1 MIQTGFES
9 RVKIQ
14 DVISNQLPEFILDE
28 SPKTVDFL
36 KQYYISQEYQGGPV
50 DISENLDQYLK
61 VDNLKPEVIVDST
74 TLTSNIG
81 ENDEII
87 SVSSTKGFP
96 QKYGLLK
103 IDDEIITYT
112 GLTTNTFTGCVRGF
126 SGITTYHQEL
136 DNSELV
142 FTQSQK
148 SEHNLNSSVQNLSSL
163 FLKEFYKKLKY
174 TFTPGFED
182 RTFDSNLNVGNFI
195 KEARSFYSSKGTEE
209 SFRILFNVL
218 YGENSKVIN
227 LEEYLLKPS
236 DAEFIRRE
244 IVVAEAIS
252 GDPTKLVGQTL
263 FKSDDTSTKAS
274 ISTVEI
280 FTRKGIQYFK
290 ISLFVG
296 YDNSTSIEGIFKV
309 TPSTKSLEKVE
320 VGASVISVDSTI
332 GFAKTGIIVSGNNLI
347 TYTDKNINQFL
358 NCSGVVE
365 EIESTDNIISNET
378 YFSYEN
384 GDVSKK
390 VELRLTG
397 VLSEF
402 IQKSKSLVVDEE
414 QVLTVKSIGDRI
426 RNPEQNKTYKEFFAN
441 SWIYNTS
448 SSIEIESFAGSGVI
462 LKTNVDRSQL
472 KKGDFI
478 EIIDKNTNTVV
489 YPTPTS
495 DIPYVDAEIQNET
508 GNVSLS
514 NFDFVGNSSGNYS
527 LRRKINKARSSS
539 VAFKYGNES
548 IISDIQ
554 NLYIDENNFAYV
566 ASNSAPSYGNE
577 SINYFNYEIV
587 KSLNESIINP
597 SSGFLTDQDIDTNL
611 YTTISFDNP
620 VTFITGE
627 RIFYQPIST
636 PLVGLETGSYYVKVL
651 SNKKNIKLYSS
662 PSFIEDDSNAF
673 QFSIPLSGI
682 GTHSFV
688 LYSQKS
694 KLIDSSKVLKK
705 FTLNP
710 NIKSG
715 DNEKTIPG
723 STGMLINGV
732 EINNYKTYDKIYYG
746 PIESVEVLNGGKDYD
761 VTNPPKVE
769 ISTGYGTTALVR
781 PVVQGSI
788 QNIFVDSQDF
798 DINQILSINVIG
810 GNASGGSFEPILIR
824 RRREILFD
832 GRSTSDG
839 GGISTA
845 TSQLTFLTD
854 HNLSNGEEVIYGNN
868 GNPNI
873 SIGIGLSSL
882 INNSSYYVKIDN
894 NTTVKLF
901 KSFTDYSSG
910 INEIGFASTSL
921 TGTHKFLVSQVKNT
935 ISEIKVIDGGKI
947 TNRELLVK
955 PTGISTINNTIN
967 FANHGFSDGEL
978 VHYSPI
984 VGLGTTQPQSISG
997 LTTTNQYYVLKLDN
1011 DSFNLSNAGIGGTDT
1026 LDFDRRKIV
1035 KFLSTGTGFQQFK
1048 YPDVAVNI
1056 EFTATGVG
1064 TTSQTQ
1070 TIIATPVVTGSIID
1084 LYLYETGTGYGSSTL
1099 NVEKKPLFTIKNGK
1113 EGQLKPIIVNG
1124 SVTNVNLQFG
1134 GYNYF
1139 STPKLNVIDPTE
1151 SGTGA
1156 QLRAIIS
1163 EGKITDVKV
1172 IQPGIGYSTSSRI
1185 DVISAGEGSIFDCHI
1200 RPLSINNV
1208 EKITPNQYE
1217 IFEEVDGKLQYFVSG
1232 YYGDLRNSFQDS
1244 EVGLSNIIG
1253 WAYDGNPIYGSYGL
1267 IDSNDINSGIKTVIS
1282 GYNKNSSNI
1291 FDRPS
1296 TSNFPVGFFV
1306 EDYQY
1311 DGSGDLDKN
1320 NGRFSKTLDFPNG
1333 VYAYYA
1339 TIDPVTGDPTFPYFI
1354 GDTYRSNTLKENSTL
1369 NQEFDFN
1376 NSSLVRNTFPYKI
1389 SEEFADN
1396 DFIIETNEIKRQK
1409 IIVDSISEGSITGFD
1424 IINPGE
1430 NYKVGDSLLFDNE
1443 NTNGGG
1449 LQAKVSSI
1457 EGKEINNIQT
1467 ITETFENSTFV
1478 WEKDK
1483 VRVYILPSHT
1493 LSNQDYITISG
1504 FSTSILS
1511 KLNNLFKVNVSPI
1524 QNVGLT
1530 TQITSSGAASTEIY
1544 VTDIPIGVS
1553 VGNSIGIG
1561 TETLQILNIFSDKN
1575 ILRVKRGLPS
1585 ISHNVGSAVSFKIN
1599 SFTIDSKLDYFKSKL
1614 NQKIYFNPKESIGV
1628 GTIVGVG
1635 SDISFNFG
1643 NEVISRSIQT
1653 QRIYIE
1659 NHPFSTNQR
1668 IVFNS
1673 NGNSAISISTSP
1685 SGTPVNL
1692 PSTLY
1697 VVNKSPNTIGI
1708 KTTPFTDEVFFRS
1721 NGDNEDNYFF
1731 ETNFEEKLGTV
1742 KKIESTVSVST
1753 SHELTNGDLV
1763 ALTIKPNLNVG
1774 IGTSL
1779 SIKVIRNVQTGYLE
1793 INPIGFS
1800 SSGINTNTSQ
1810 IAIPNHN
1817 LKTGDKVNYS
1827 ANEVSSGLTTGVYY
1841 VYKVSN
1847 NIIKLT
1853 ETFSNSI
1860 SNPPITVSIAGTGG
1874 SQQFIS
1880 PINPQIESIKNN
1892 NLVFD
1897 LTDSSL
1903 VGYKLKIFYD
1913 QEFKNE
1919 FVSTGGTST
1928 FSTSGVGTVGVS
1940 INSSLTV
1947 NYDSTIPEKLYYNIE
1962 KNGYISTSD
1971 KEVKNYNEI
1980 IFINSLY
1987 NQNYFISGVGNT
1999 TFKINLVEEPQK
2011 LSYNQSE
2018 CDLLEYTTTSTSSKG
2033 PVDKIKLIFGGV
2045 EYKKAPTL
2053 LGTNSTEGENLYVV
2067 PKSRNVGNIK
2077 EVRIINQ
2084 GFEYSSDRT
2093 LEPQAFISPYIILND
2108 SNTIGIVTVI
2118 NGGKNFTSPP
2128 QVVVVNKDSREVI
2141 DNGLLRS
2148 SLSGSS
2154 ISNVSVEVS
2163 PKGISDESAEI
2174 FTINNTNG
2182 ISIKEVKSSATG
2194 IFTCVLTT
2202 PSLGFSTDPFVVGD
2216 EVFIEGIQ
2224 KYSSDGDGFNS
2235 SDYGYRFFR
2244 VSNYENKFSPGLVND
2259 QITINVSGLTTNTG
2273 IAKTIQDSS
2282 GTIINK
2288 NDYPVFEVTIQPSAF
2303 EIGEKLISDDIE
2315 RDLEIVEYTDS
2326 ASIKVFGSYDLSVG
2340 EKIVGKT
2347 SGNVATIQNL
2357 TPFEGRF
2364 KTSFST
2370 RKNEGWN
2377 NEVGKLNQDYQVLA
2391 DNDYYQNLSYSIK
2404 STQEWKTI
2412 RTPVNS
2418 LVHTSGLKN
2427 FSDTEIISD
2436 SEDNIGITT
2445 SFSET
2450 TIIKDIFDEKR
2461 VDTIYNFDFVKD
2473 IDIVGS
2479 TSKFLKLKNTKLTNY
2494 TEVGSNIVLK
2504 IDDISDQFSNS
2515 ESEPKTYRDIVQL
2528 DLSESYANYLFKLT
2542 DTNKT
2547 EIQLTDLVIINDNVQ
2562 NNSFILEK
2570 QSLVNVG
2577 SALTHQ
2583 NNEEYGDFS
2592 IQTDEFDN
2600 TYLRFTPKDP
2610 FNTEYDLKYIEKKF
2624 IPGVGV
2630 GTTSIGVVDIATHVV
2645 DVITGSTSTIVGVST
2660 NTVTSLYVKGQ
2671 VIQETTNETNF
2682 VELYITHDG
2691 TNTNISE
2698 YYFDSESSS
2707 RSSNQI
2713 GSFNADINIGS
2724 GLLLL
2729 NYTNDTSLD
2738 VTVKLRIV
2746 KFKSTSSGTNP
2757 YRFKLS
2763 GQPIGN
2769 ERSAIYQSDSS
2780 NTTSGLSTSIITLN
2794 KNNFDSVKSLVEVS
2808 IGSTRAIHQILLIH
2822 DNNNIYTQQA
2832 PFISVGSTLGIGTFG
2847 GEYHDSSEFTLKF
2860 YPDNNFTE
2868 NINIISFSECLYSDV
2883 DFINQAPDLIFGN
2896 SIDTI
2901 KTSQYFAINGSRIN
2915 KQNFVLRNNTTPIF
2929 AKTFNPADTNTLN
2942 PSTGIFTID
2951 NHFFSDNEELIY
2963 TPKSTFVGIGSI
2975 PMTYKNSSIIDI
2987 LPSSVFV
2994 VNKTDNTF
3002 QISTTRSGTAV
3013 TFTSIGEGNAHQFAM
3028 SKNSEKTLITLDNIV
3043 QYPLI
3048 FTNNQSTLF
3057 ANGGGISTSS
3067 TIFSLSG
3074 ISTINPLDI
3083 LKINDEYIK
3092 VINVGLG
3099 TTNIGPITNIGGENL
3114 VEVERGFVGSSAT
3127 SHNDGSTISVYKGS
3141 YNIVGDEIFFVKPPR
3156 GSISVSRNENNL
3168 EFETSDFTGRVY
3180 LRKSYDSNQI
3190 FDDISNKFTGIG
3202 RTFTLT
3208 VGGANTIGIGTTGGN
3223 GIIFINGIFQ
3233 TPTTLNNPNKNFSI
3247 IENNVVGITSIVFS
3261 GIRTDIGD
3269 PNSVLSVTNDTN
3281 QNQVPRGGIIVSLGS
3296 SEGLGYAPPV
3306 GASVT
3311 AVVGAGG
3318 SIVSV
3323 GLGSTDINGSGY
3335 NGIVSIGIS
3344 VYENG
3349 HVGDVASIAASVGAG
3364 GTLSFAVGS
3373 GGTGYINPQI
3383 FVSEPSYENLE
3394 IIGVSRIGI
3403 GSTTD
3408 TGVGLL
3414 LNVEVG
3420 ASSTAGIGST
3430 YFKVNNFS
3438 ISRSGY
3444 SFRKGDVF
3452 KPVGLVTDSRLVSP
3466 LSEFKLTVLDTFSD
3480 NFAAWQFGELDFI
3493 DSIKNYQDGVRL
3505 RFPLFYNGSLLSFE
3519 KRDEDSEVNLSNLLL
3534 VIVNGIIQDPEYA
3547 YNFDGGT
3554 SFSFTTAPKSE
3565 DDIAIFFYRGTR
3577 GEDDTFITNIIPT
3590 LERGDS
3596 VQVFKNDNIFGT
3608 VTQDERTIFDLSF
3621 SDKFETNLYSDQGID
3636 GINDKPMSWTKQK
3649 NDRVI
3654 NGEFVYKTR
3663 ESIISQIYPTSKIIG
3678 NVNSNDTR
3686 LFVDDP
3692 DLFTYNLSEP
3702 YSFGAIL
3709 VDEKQI
3715 SSASI
3720 IASIGIGG
3728 TVSSLTIVDG
3738 GSGYTGGT
3746 VDVKFS
3752 SPISLGVGVGTT
3764 ASATVTVGS
3773 GGSLTTP
3780 INITNPGLGYTTEPL
3795 VIVSSP
3801 DFNVENILK
3810 IESIKGFSGIITGIG
3825 TTMNSGQLALKFN
3838 LKRNINFGND
3848 LEVGYPIFIHET
3860 YIGSGVTSVD
3870 SGDSAIVGIGTT
3882 FLDNIYYVHQITTDG
3897 VNGIVTCNIHSS
3909 TEISGLSDSG
3919 NNVGK
3924 FSWGLMTSITRSSNP
3939 ISIGVTGKTIDV
3951 GLSTFPTIQRRSDGL
3966 RLNGSL
3972 SEKLD

>member
-14 DVISNQLPEFILDE
+14 DIISNQLPEFILDE

-74 TLTSNIG
+74 ILTSNVG
-81 ENDEII
+81 ENDEVIT
-87 SVSSTKGFP
+87 VSSTKGFP

-136 DNSELV
+136 DNGELV
-142 FTQSQK
+142 FTQSERA
-148 SEHNLNSSVQNLSSL
+148 EHNLNSSVQNLSSL

-182 RTFDSNLNVGNFI
+182 RTFDSDLNVGNFI

-218 YGENSKVIN
+218 YGENPKVIN

-263 FKSDDTSTKAS
+263 FKSDDVSTKAS
-274 ISTVEI
+274 ISAVEI
-280 FTRKGIQYFK
+280 FTRRGVQYFK

-296 YDNSTSIEGIFKV
+296 YDNSTSIEGTFKI
-309 TPSTKSLEKVE
+309 TPSTKSLEKVQ

-332 GFAKTGIIVSGNNLI
+332 GFAKTGTIVSGNNI
-347 TYTDKNINQFL
+347 IFYTDKNVNQFL
-358 NCSGVVE
+358 NCSGVIE
-365 EIESTDNIISNET
+365 EIEPTDNIVSNET

-384 GDVSKK
+384 GDLNKK

-397 VLSEF
+397 VLSSF
-402 IQKSKSLVVDEE
+402 VQKSPSVVVDEE
-414 QVLTVKSIGDRI
+414 QVLTVKSIGNRI
-426 RNPEQNKTYKEFFAN
+426 RNPEQNKTYTELFAN

-448 SSIEIESFAGSGVI
+448 SSIEIETFVGSGVI
-462 LKTNVDRSQL
+462 LKTDVDRSQL

-478 EIIDKNTNTVV
+478 EIIDRDTNTTV

-495 DIPYVDAEIQNET
+495 DIPYVDAEIPNGT
-508 GNVSLS
+508 RNVSLS

-548 IISDIQ
+548 IISDVQ

-566 ASNSAPSYGNE
+566 ASNSVPSYGNE
-577 SINYFNYEIV
+577 SVNYFNYEIT

-620 VTFITGE
+620 VTFITAE
-627 RIFYQPIST
+627 RIFYQPTSE

-651 SNKKNIKLYSS
+651 PDTKNIKLYSS
-662 PSFIEDDSNAF
+662 PSFIEDDSNAL
-673 QFSIPLSGI
+673 QFSAPPSGI

-715 DNEKTIPG
+715 DGEETTPG
-723 STGMLINGV
+723 PTGMLINGV
-732 EINNYKTYDKIYYG
+732 EIHNYKTYDKIYYG
-746 PIESVEVLNGGKDYD
+746 PIDNVQVLNGGKNYD
-761 VTNPPKVE
+761 VINPPKVE
-769 ISTGYGTTALVR
+769 ISAGSGTTALVQ

-788 QNIFVDSQDF
+788 QDILVDSQDF
-798 DINQILSINVIG
+798 DINQVLSINVTG
-810 GNASGGSFEPILIR
+810 GNASGGSFEPILVR

-832 GRSTSDG
+832 GRSTIDG
-839 GGISTA
+839 GGISTT
-845 TSQLTFLTD
+845 TSQLTFLTE
-854 HNLSNGEEVIYGNN
+854 HNLSNGEEIIYRNN
-868 GNPNI
+868 GNPDI

-882 INNSSYYVKIDN
+882 INNSSYYVKVDN
-894 NTTVKLF
+894 STTVQLF
-901 KSFTDYSSG
+901 KSLSDYSSG
-910 INEIGFASTSL
+910 INTIGFASTSL
-921 TGTHKFLVSQVKNT
+921 VGTHKFLVGQVKNT
-935 ISEIKVIDGGKI
+935 ISEIKIIDGGKI
-947 TNRELLVK
+947 TNRRLLVK

-967 FANHGFSDGEL
+967 FVNHGFSDGEL
-978 VHYSPI
+978 VQHSPV

-997 LTTTNQYYVLKLDN
+997 LTTTNQYYVLKSDN
-1011 DSFNLSNAGIGGTDT
+1011 NSFKLCDAGIGGTNIT
-1026 LDFDRRKIV
+1026 DFEQKKVV
-1035 KFLSTGTGFQQFK
+1035 KFLSTGTGFQEFK
-1048 YPDVAVNI
+1048 YPDVEVNI
-1056 EFTATGVG
+1056 KFNTTGIG
-1064 TTSQTQ
+1064 TTLQTQ
-1070 TIIATPVVTGSIID
+1070 TITATPVVTGSIVD
-1084 LYLYETGTGYGSSTL
+1084 LYLYETGTGYGSSIL
-1099 NVEKKPLFTIKNGK
+1099 NVQKKPLFTVKNGK
-1113 EGQLKPIIVNG
+1113 EGQVKPIIVNG
-1124 SVTNVNLQFG
+1124 SITNTNLQFG
-1134 GYNYF
+1134 GFEYF
-1139 STPKLNVIDPTE
+1139 STPKLEVVDPTG

-1156 QLRAIIS
+1156 QLRSIIS
-1163 EGKITDVKV
+1163 EGKIIDVKV
-1172 IQPGIGYSTSSRI
+1172 IQPGIGYSTSSRV
-1185 DVISAGEGSIFDCHI
+1185 DVISSGDGSIFDCNI
-1200 RPLSINNV
+1200 RSLSINNV
-1208 EKITPNQYE
+1208 EKISPNQYE
-1217 IFEEVDGKLQYFVSG
+1217 IFEETNNKLQYFVSG
-1232 YYGDLRNSFQDS
+1232 YYENLKNSFQDS

-1267 IDSNDINSGIKTVIS
+1267 VDPNDINSGIKTVIS
-1282 GYNKNSSNI
+1282 GYTKNSSNI

-1296 TSNFPVGFFV
+1296 TFDFPVGFFV

-1320 NGRFSKTLDFPNG
+1320 NGRFSKTPDFPNG
-1333 VYAYYA
+1333 IYAYHA
-1339 TIDPVTGDPTFPYFI
+1339 TIDPFTGNPSFPYFI
-1354 GDTYRSNTLKENSTL
+1354 GDTYRSNTLNENSTL

-1396 DFIIETNEIKRQK
+1396 DFIIETNEIRRQK
-1409 IIVDSISEGSITGFD
+1409 IIVDSVSEGSITGFD
-1424 IINPGE
+1424 IINSGE
-1430 NYKVGDSLLFDNE
+1430 NYKVEDSLSFDNE

-1457 EGKEINNIQT
+1457 KGKEVNNIQT
-1467 ITETFENSTFV
+1467 TTETFENSTFV
-1478 WEKDK
+1478 WEKDR

-1511 KLNNLFKVNVSPI
+1511 KLNDLFKVNVSSI
-1524 QNVGLT
+1524 GNIGLT

-1544 VTDIPIGVS
+1544 VTNIPTGVS

-1575 ILRVKRGLPS
+1575 ILRVRRGLPGT
-1585 ISHNVGSAVSFKIN
+1585 SHNVGSAVSFKIN
-1599 SFTIDSKLDYFKSKL
+1599 SFTIDSKLDYFESKL
-1614 NQKIYFNPKESIGV
+1614 NQKIYFNPRESVGV

-1643 NEVISRSIQT
+1643 NEIISRSIQT

-1659 NHPFSTNQR
+1659 DHPFATNQR
-1668 IVFNS
+1668 ITFNS

-1685 SGTPVNL
+1685 SGTPFNL

-1708 KTTPFTDEVFFRS
+1708 KTTLFTDEVFFRT

-1742 KKIESTVSVST
+1742 KKIESTVSIST
-1753 SHELTNGDLV
+1753 SHELINGDLV
-1763 ALTIKPNLNVG
+1763 TLNIKPNLNVG
-1774 IGTSL
+1774 IGTS
-1779 SIKVIRNVQTGYLE
+1779 SSVKIVRNSQTGHLE

-1800 SSGINTNTSQ
+1800 SSGINTSTGQ
-1810 IAIPNHN
+1810 ITLLNHN

-1827 ANEVSSGLTTGVYY
+1827 ANEVSLGLTTGSYY
-1841 VYKVSN
+1841 VYKVSD

-1853 ETFSNSI
+1853 ETFTNAV

-1880 PINPQIESIKNN
+1880 PINPQIKSVKNN
-1892 NLVFD
+1892 NLVFY
-1897 LTDSSL
+1897 LTDPSL
-1903 VGYKLKIFYD
+1903 VGYNLKIFYD

-1928 FSTSGVGTVGVS
+1928 FSISGVGTVGVS
-1940 INSSLTV
+1940 TNSSLTI
-1947 NYDSTIPEKLYYNIE
+1947 NYDSSIPEKIYYNLE
-1962 KNGYISTSD
+1962 KSGYISTSD
-1971 KEVKNYNEI
+1971 KEVSNYNEI
-1980 IFINSLY
+1980 IFINSSY
-1987 NQNYFISGVGNT
+1987 NQNYFITGVGST
-1999 TFKINLVEEPQK
+1999 TFKINLAKEPEK
-2011 LSYNQSE
+2011 LSYTRSE
-2018 CDLLEYTTTSTSSKG
+2018 CDLLEYTTTSTSAKG

-2045 EYKKAPTL
+2045 EYKKVPSL
-2053 LGTNSTEGENLYVV
+2053 LGTNSVEGENLYVV
-2067 PKSRNVGNIK
+2067 PKSKNVGNIK

-2093 LEPQAFISPYIILND
+2093 LEPQAFISPYIILKD
-2108 SNTIGIVTVI
+2108 SNTIGIVTVT
-2118 NGGKNFTSPP
+2118 NGGKNFISPP
-2128 QVVVVNKDSREVI
+2128 QLVVVNKDSREVI
-2141 DNGLLRS
+2141 DSGLLRAT
-2148 SLSGSS
+2148 LSGSS
-2154 ISNVSVEVS
+2154 ISRVNVEVS
-2163 PKGISDESAEI
+2163 PKGVSDASAEI
-2174 FTINNTNG
+2174 FTTNNTNG

-2202 PSLGFSTDPFVVGD
+2202 PSSGFSTDPFVIGD

-2224 KYSSDGDGFNS
+2224 KFSADGGGFNS
-2235 SDYGYRFFR
+2235 SDYGYRFFT
-2244 VSNYENKFSPGLVND
+2244 VSNYENKFSPGLVDD
-2259 QITINVSGLTTNTG
+2259 QVTINVSGLTTNTG

-2282 GTIINK
+2282 GTIVSK
-2288 NDYPVFEVTIQPSAF
+2288 NDYPFFDITIQPSSF
-2303 EIGEKLISDDIE
+2303 EIGEKLISNDVE
-2315 RDLEIVEYTDS
+2315 RDLEVVEYTDS

-2340 EKIVGKT
+2340 EKIIGKT
-2347 SGNVATIQNL
+2347 SGNVATIQSL
-2357 TPFEGRF
+2357 TSFEGKF
-2364 KTSFST
+2364 ETNFST

-2377 NEVGKLNQDYQVLA
+2377 NEVGKLNLDHQVLA

-2427 FSDTEIISD
+2427 FSDTEITSD
-2436 SEDNIGITT
+2436 SDDNIGISTA
-2445 SFSET
+2445 FNET

-2473 IDIVGS
+2473 IDVVGNK
-2479 TSKFLKLKNTKLTNY
+2479 SKFLKLKNKKLTNY
-2494 TEVGSNIVLK
+2494 TEVVSNIVLK
-2504 IDDISDQFSNS
+2504 IDDISNQFSNF
-2515 ESEPKTYRDIVQL
+2515 ESEPKTYKDILQL
-2528 DLSESYANYLFKLT
+2528 DLNESYANYLFKVT

-2547 EIQLTDLVIINDNVQ
+2547 EVQLTDLVIINDSVN

-2577 SALTHQ
+2577 SGLTHQ

-2592 IQTDEFDN
+2592 IEIDEFDN
-2600 TYLRFTPKDP
+2600 SYLRFTPKDP

-2624 IPGVGV
+2624 ISGVGV
-2630 GTTSIGVVDIATHVV
+2630 GTISIGVIDIATHVV

-2671 VIQETTNETNF
+2671 VIKETTNEMNF

-2691 TNTNISE
+2691 TNTNVSE
-2698 YYFDSESSS
+2698 YYFDSESFN

-2713 GSFNADINIGS
+2713 GSFNVDIDS
-2724 GLLLL
+2724 ELLLL
-2729 NYTNDTSLD
+2729 TYTNDTSFD
-2738 VTVKLRIV
+2738 VVLKLRITE
-2746 KFKSTSSGTNP
+2746 FKSSSSGTNP
-2757 YRFKLS
+2757 YRFRLS

-2780 NTTSGLSTSIITLN
+2780 NIPSGLSTSIITLD
-2794 KNNFDSVKSLVEVS
+2794 KNNFDSIKSLVEVS
-2808 IGSTRAIHQILLIH
+2808 VGSTKAIHQILVIN

-2847 GEYHDSSEFTLKF
+2847 GEYYGSNEFVLKF
-2860 YPDNNFTE
+2860 YPDSNFTG
-2868 NINIISFSECLYSDV
+2868 NIDIISFSECMYSDV

-2896 SIDTI
+2896 SIDSI

-2915 KQNFVLRNNTTPIF
+2915 RRNFVLRSNTIPIF
-2929 AKTFNPADTNTLN
+2929 AKSFDPSDANTLN
-2942 PSTGIFTID
+2942 LSTGVFTIE
-2951 NHFFSDNEELIY
+2951 NHFFSNTEELIY
-2963 TPKSTFVGIGSI
+2963 TPKSTFVGVGST
-2975 PMTYKNSSIIDI
+2975 PMTYKNGSVSDI

-3028 SKNSEKTLITLDNIV
+3028 SKNIEKTLITLDNIT

-3057 ANGGGISTSS
+3057 GNGGGISTSS

-3074 ISTINPLDI
+3074 ISSVNPLDI
-3083 LKINDEYIK
+3083 LKIDDEYIG

-3099 TTNIGPITNIGGENL
+3099 TTNTGPITNTGTENL

-3127 SHNDGSTISVYKGS
+3127 YHSDGSTVNMYKGS
-3141 YNIVGDEIFFVKPPR
+3141 YNIVGDEIFFTKAPR
-3156 GSISVSRNENNL
+3156 GNISVSRNENNL

-3180 LRKSYDSNQI
+3180 LRKSYDTNQI
-3190 FDDISNKFTGIG
+3190 FDDISSEFTGIG

-3223 GIIFINGIFQ
+3223 GIVFINGIFQ
-3233 TPTTLNNPNKNFSI
+3233 TPTTVNNPNNNFSI
-3247 IENNVVGITSIVFS
+3247 IENNIIGITSIVFS

-3269 PNSVLSVTNDTN
+3269 PDSVLAVTNDVN
-3281 QNQVPRGGIIVSLGS
+3281 QNQLPRGGIIVSLGS
-3296 SEGLGYAPPV
+3296 SGGLGYAPLV

-3323 GLGSTDINGSGY
+3323 GLGSTDISGSGY

-3344 VYENG
+3344 VYEDG
-3349 HVGDVASIAASVGAG
+3349 HDGDVASITGSVGAG
-3364 GTLSFAVGS
+3364 GTLTFTVGA
-3373 GGTGYINPQI
+3373 GGTGYTNPQI

-3394 IIGVSRIGI
+3394 VVGISRIGI
-3403 GSTTD
+3403 GLTTD

-3420 ASSTAGIGST
+3420 ASSTTGIGST
-3430 YFKVNNFS
+3430 YFEVNNFS

-3452 KPVGLVTDSRLVSP
+3452 KPVGLVTDSRLGSP
-3466 LSEFKLTVLDTFSD
+3466 LSEFKLTVLNTFSD

-3493 DSIKNYQDGVRL
+3493 DSIKNYQDGVRV

-3519 KRDEDSEVNLSNLLL
+3519 RSDEDSDINLSNLLL
-3534 VIVNGIIQDPEYA
+3534 VVVNGVIQDPGSA

-3577 GEDDTFITNIIPT
+3577 GEDDIFVTNIAPT

-3621 SDKFETNLYSDQGID
+3621 SDKFETSLYSDQGID
-3636 GINDKPMSWTKQK
+3636 IINDKPISWTKQK

-3654 NGEFVYKTR
+3654 NGEFIYKTR
-3663 ESIISQIYPTSKIIG
+3663 ESIISQVYPTAKIIG

-3692 DLFTYNLSEP
+3692 DLFRYNLSEP
-3702 YSFGAIL
+3702 YTFSAIL

-3715 SSASI
+3715 STASI
-3720 IASIGIGG
+3720 TASIGIGG
-3728 TVSSLTIVDG
+3728 TISSLTIVDG

-3752 SPISLGVGVGTT
+3752 SPISVGIGIGTT

-3780 INITNPGLGYTTEPL
+3780 INITNPGFGYTTEPL
-3795 VIVSSP
+3795 VIAPSP
-3801 DFNVENILK
+3801 DFNTENIIK

-3825 TTMNSGQLALKFN
+3825 TTVNSGQLALKFN
-3838 LKRNINFGND
+3838 LKRDINFGND
-3848 LEVGYPIFIHET
+3848 IEVGYPIFVHGT
-3860 YIGSGVTSVD
+3860 HIGFGVTSVD

-3882 FLDNIYYVHQITTDG
+3882 FLDNIYYVHQITSDG

-3909 TEISGLSDSG
+3909 TSTLGLSDSG
-3919 NNVGK
+3919 DNIGK
-3924 FSWGLMTSITRSSNP
+3924 FSWGLMTSITRSSTP
-3939 ISIGVTGKTIDV
+3939 ISIGVTGKTVDV
-3951 GLSTFPTIQRRSDGL
+3951 GLSTFPSIQRRSDGL
-3966 RLNGSL
+3966 RQNGSL
-3972 SEKLD
+3972 PEKLD